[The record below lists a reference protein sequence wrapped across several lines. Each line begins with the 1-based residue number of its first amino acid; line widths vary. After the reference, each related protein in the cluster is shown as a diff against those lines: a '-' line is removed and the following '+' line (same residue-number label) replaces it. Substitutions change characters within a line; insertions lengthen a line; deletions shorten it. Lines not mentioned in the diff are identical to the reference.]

1 MASSYTTSFG
11 IEKIGSGEQSGAWG
25 TTTNHNLDILDRI
38 SSYKAVAITTNA
50 DTHTL
55 TVREASPGSGTE
67 NLQDGMYRV
76 IKFTGAL
83 DSNCTVTV
91 APNTTAAFF
100 IIINATTDSGSSG
113 PYSVI
118 LTQGSGANIT
128 VENGKSATVY
138 MDGAGSGAAVIDA
151 LSNLQLATIT
161 ASGDIT
167 SSGTFNALG
176 DTAASDKAAMG
187 YTSAEGLILTGQGS
201 TNDVTIKNDAD
212 ADVITIATGATNVD
226 VVGDL
231 TASTLNADGD
241 TAASDNA
248 AIGYTSAE
256 GIIITGQGST
266 NDITLKND
274 ADAEVCGVP
283 TGTDD
288 LRFPDDAKTEW
299 GTGGDL
305 QIYHD
310 ASNSYITDNGTGNL
324 KIGSGNQVDI
334 LGTAETL
341 ATFVDD
347 GAVSLYHNN
356 GVKIATTATGIQITG
371 TALATT
377 DTDTSNTGSVTLD
390 FETNQ
395 NFILTF
401 TGNVTL
407 ANPTTEQLGQS
418 GIIIC
423 IQDGTGSRTLSLGTD
438 YETAGAAGITLST
451 AANAVDIIPYF
462 VQSASNILLGAVQ
475 KAFA

>member
-25 TTTNHNLDILDRI
+25 TTSNHNLDLLDRI
-38 SSYKAVAITTNA
+38 TAYTSVALSGT
-50 DTHTL
+50 THTL

-83 DSNCTVTV
+83 GGNNTVTI
-91 APNTTAAFF
+91 APNTTKAFF
-100 IIINATTDSGSSG
+100 IIHNGTTDSGSSG

-128 VENGKSATVY
+128 VANGKNAVIY
-138 MDGAGSGAAVIDA
+138 CDGGGSGAIVVDAV
-151 LSNLQLATIT
+151 SNLALATVT

-167 SSGTFNALG
+167 SAGTVNVTG
-176 DTAASDKAAMG
+176 DTATGDGASIG
-187 YTSAEGLILTGQGS
+187 YTSSEGLILTGQGS

-231 TASTLNADGD
+231 TAGTLNADGD
-241 TAASDNA
+241 TSAGDNA
-248 AIGYTSAE
+248 TIGYTSAE
-256 GIIITGQGST
+256 GLILTGQGST
-266 NDITLKND
+266 NDVTIKND
-274 ADAEVCGVP
+274 ADGEVCGVP

-288 LRFPDDAKTEW
+288 LRFPDDAKAEW

-356 GVKIATTATGIQITG
+356 SVKIATTATGIQITG

-377 DTDTSNTGSVTLD
+377 DTDTSNTGGVTLD

-407 ANPTTEQLGQS
+407 DNPTTEAIGQS

-438 YETAGAAGITLST
+438 YETAAAAGITLST
-451 AANAVDIIPYF
+451 AANSVDIIPYF

-475 KAFA
+475 TAFA